1 MCNDKTFLTETVSHK
16 DIYQKLMNIEKQTII
31 TNGTV
36 NWHTKAIGGMFILI
50 CGIIA
55 TLGGMI

>member
-1 MCNDKTFLTETVSHK
+1 MGNTPFLTKNITNK
-16 DIYQKLMNIEKQTII
+16 DIYEKLISIENQTTL

-36 NWHTKAIGGMFILI
+36 NWHTKAIGGIFVLV
-50 CGIIA
+50 CGMIA